1 MKKTYKITLE
11 EGLHARPTTLLVT
24 AVNQFKSEVYMIYKE
39 KTVNL
44 KSIMGVMALGL
55 APGSI
60 VDIEAEGDD
69 AEAILNKVTEVMT
82 SNGIGEEC

>member
-1 MKKTYKITLE
+1 MKKTYKIVLA

-24 AVNQFKSEVYMIYKE
+24 AVNQFKSDVTMTFKE

-44 KSIMGVMALGL
+44 KSIMGVMALGV

-60 VDIEAEGDD
+60 IEISATGED
-69 AEAILNKVTEVMT
+69 AEAMMAKVNEVMT